1 MKKIKQHDVMVSDVS
16 KENVRYGDVSIRC
29 VSVRGSGHVS
39 GDQMMRRK
47 QSSNAWDKRI
57 PNKLEQSQCLE
68 GGLSFPY

>member
-47 QSSNAWDKRI
+47 QSSN
-57 PNKLEQSQCLE
+57 
-68 GGLSFPY
+68 GLG